1 MNTRETLQDVIYDSL
16 YCIIEKY
23 YNFKNL
29 SLTRRDSTRERDSG
43 IFKKQSII
51 NLVVNDNNI
60 IQNISSIFRELNQNF
75 KEEKIQLISNN
86 FIK

>member
-29 SLTRRDSTRERDSG
+29 SLTKMDSTRERDSG
-43 IFKKQSII
+43 IFKNNQLSI
-51 NLVVNDNNI
+51 
-60 IQNISSIFRELNQNF
+60 
-75 KEEKIQLISNN
+75 
-86 FIK
+86 